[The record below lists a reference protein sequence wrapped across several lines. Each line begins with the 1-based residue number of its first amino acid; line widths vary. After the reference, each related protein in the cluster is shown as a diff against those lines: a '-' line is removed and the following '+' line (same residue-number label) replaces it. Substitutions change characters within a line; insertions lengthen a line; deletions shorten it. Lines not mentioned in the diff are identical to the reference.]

1 MATYEVCIDTFEG
14 PMDLLLYLV
23 QKSELSPKDISIS
36 EITDQFL
43 DYIKDISETDLST
56 AGDFLYMA
64 SRLMLLK
71 VRELL
76 PKDDQDELEPIE
88 FDADKEAL
96 IQQILEYE
104 KFKAV
109 SDQMR
114 IKEEESYGCF
124 TRGRSES
131 FKKEENKEDL
141 SEENISLYHL
151 YKGFL
156 DCMKIQASE
165 SFHTIEI
172 DDVLIEDRQQF
183 IENYLQNHGKAL
195 FEDLLGHDQRLLNR
209 VVTFIAIL
217 EMVKTDN
224 IIVRQVETAGAM
236 WVYRKKNNTSF
247 VDEMMN
253 DITIYTPD
261 TDFKPGL
268 ALLLKERSKEAPKEY
283 GIDTVLR
290 EITSRINDGDV
301 IDEVELNRLL
311 GVETEEEEEELEK
324 ESSLEDDNL
333 EKATEEEDAS
343 LVAMDENE
351 SVDDGDDSA
360 PELVPEQEE
369 GTKMNLDINAEF
381 EDDEDLIDEDD
392 VEIDSESDVF
402 EEDEDADSLMDDDD
416 DDDEDDDSSDED
428 FD

>member
-1 MATYEVCIDTFEG
+1 MAAYEVYIDTFEG

-43 DYIKDISETDLST
+43 DYIKDISETNLST

-76 PKDDQDELEPIE
+76 PREQQDDLEPIE

-109 SDQMR
+109 SDDLR
-114 IKEEESYGCF
+114 VKEEESYGCF
-124 TRGRSES
+124 SRGRSES
-131 FKKEENKEDL
+131 FKKEKKEDDL
-141 SEENISLYHL
+141 SEENINLYHL

-183 IENYLQNHGKAL
+183 IDNFLTRQGKAL
-195 FEDLLGHDQRLLNR
+195 FEDLLGHDQRLINC
-209 VVTFIAIL
+209 VVSFIAIL
-217 EMVKTDN
+217 EMVKTDD

-236 WVYRKKNNTSF
+236 WVYRKKNNTEY

-253 DITIYTPD
+253 DISIYTPD
-261 TDFKPGL
+261 SEFKEGL
-268 ALLLKERSKEAPKEY
+268 ADLLRARTKEAPKEY

-290 EITSRINDGDV
+290 EITTRVSGGEV
-301 IDEVELNRLL
+301 IEDDELMRLL
-311 GVETEEEEEELEK
+311 GEEPGVVENVESTDVLEEQVDAID
-324 ESSLEDDNL
+324 DDNTDSESIDSDVLNDGSVVEDIDEAETTDNEAGL
-333 EKATEEEDAS
+333 EKATFKEEVGE
-343 LVAMDENE
+343 MTENY
-351 SVDDGDDSA
+351 SS
-360 PELVPEQEE
+360 
-369 GTKMNLDINAEF
+369 EF
-381 EDDEDLIDEDD
+381 EDDDDIIDEGEVEVHSEPHDD
-392 VEIDSESDVF
+392 
-402 EEDEDADSLMDDDD
+402 LDDDDLD
-416 DDDEDDDSSDED
+416 DDDEGGELD
-428 FD
+428 

>member
-1 MATYEVCIDTFEG
+1 MAAYEVYIDTFEG

-76 PKDDQDELEPIE
+76 PREEQDELEPIE

-109 SDQMR
+109 SDDLR

-124 TRGRSES
+124 SRGRSES
-131 FKKEENKEDL
+131 FKKEKKEDDL
-141 SEENISLYHL
+141 SEENINLYSL

-156 DCMKIQASE
+156 ECMKIQAGE

-183 IENYLQNHGKAL
+183 IENFLMRQGKAL
-195 FEDLLGHDQRLLNR
+195 FEDLLGHDQRLLNC
-209 VVTFIAIL
+209 VVSFIAIL
-217 EMVKTDN
+217 EMVKTDE

-236 WVYRKKNNTSF
+236 WVYRKKSNTEY

-261 TDFKPGL
+261 SEFKEGL
-268 ALLLKERSKEAPKEY
+268 ADLLRARTKEAPKEY

-290 EITSRINDGDV
+290 EITSRVSSGEV
-301 IDEVELNRLL
+301 IEDDELMRLL
-311 GVETEEEEEELEK
+311 GEEPEVEEV
-324 ESSLEDDNL
+324 
-333 EKATEEEDAS
+333 EEEDDDHPDS
-343 LVAMDENE
+343 DVVDLDVLDEE
-351 SVDDGDDSA
+351 PVVDLDEVDA
-360 PELVPEQEE
+360 TENKVLPEEE
-369 GTKMNLDINAEF
+369 AAKEEMGEMIEDYSSEF
-381 EDDEDLIDEDD
+381 EDDEEITDEGEVEVHSENLDDL
-392 VEIDSESDVF
+392 
-402 EEDEDADSLMDDDD
+402 DDDD
-416 DDDEDDDSSDED
+416 FDDEDEGGELD
-428 FD
+428 